1 MDLKEILRILL
12 TFLILVGM
20 IFDKWIFIV
29 FLRPQC
35 VVKYNLQCLENC
47 LNFPFKTVKIFL
59 FKLSKFSF
67 LNCKN
72 FPFQTVRI
80 FLFQTF
86 FKEYDWLMCREISDR
101 DSNSL
106 KNHALKARIP
116 RKAYENPKKSQSSP
130 KNPISSINMRFNSCF
145 ETHPNKHEQNKRK
158 KILSIH
164 IQFSVIPNQ
173 TNEFFSFL
181 LHILLLSF
189 IYCSVLLANPL

>member
-1 MDLKEILRILL
+1 
-12 TFLILVGM
+12 
-20 IFDKWIFIV
+20 
-29 FLRPQC
+29 
-35 VVKYNLQCLENC
+35 
-47 LNFPFKTVKIFL
+47 
-59 FKLSKFSF
+59 
-67 LNCKN
+67 
-72 FPFQTVRI
+72 
-80 FLFQTF
+80 
-86 FKEYDWLMCREISDR
+86 MCREISDR

-189 IYCSVLLANPL
+189 IYCSVLLANPLWILYKQVESHKNMLRNKKHSWKLRGVLIYMIVLV